1 MSCDLNSNWVLWFLQ
16 QPKQCDAKDF
26 SKMYEEGLIK
36 ICEISSSSNFQDL
49 AKYLIKPNKMK
60 NKSNIYLFREG
71 IRPLWEEHKN
81 GGCLRISL
89 GKGSDLTEEYWKRL
103 IDGCGQGVWSNSVAG
118 ISLVSKFSQVT
129 IQIWISN
136 AQDTHLPITQEIK
149 TWLKSEEVEITLS
162 YHDQRLQDINLPP
175 Q

>member
-1 MSCDLNSNWVLWFLQ
+1 MNYDLNSNWVLWFLV
-16 QPKQCDAKDF
+16 QPKQCVAKEF

-71 IRPLWEEHKN
+71 SRPLWEEHKN
-81 GGCLRISL
+81 GGCLRICL
-89 GKGSDLTEEYWKRL
+89 EKGSDLIEDYWKKL
-103 IDGCGQGVWSNSVAG
+103 IDGCGKGVWSNDIEG
-118 ISLVSKFSQVT
+118 ISLISKFSQVS

-136 AQDTHLPITQEIK
+136 AQDTHVQITQDLKI
-149 TWLKSEEVEITLS
+149 WLKSEEVDIKLS
-162 YHDQRLQDINLPP
+162 YHDQRLQDINLPA